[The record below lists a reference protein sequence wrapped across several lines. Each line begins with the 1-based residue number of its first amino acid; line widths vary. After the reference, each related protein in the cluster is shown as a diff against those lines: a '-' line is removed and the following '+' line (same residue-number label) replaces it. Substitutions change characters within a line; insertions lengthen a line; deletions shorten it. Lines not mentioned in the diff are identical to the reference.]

1 MPASLLNPSTS
12 LAHLAIDMIPRSIY
26 SSESLTSLS
35 PTNGLNG
42 NAVKSRQ
49 ESAGGVSEHA
59 EGKSGSDNNMEGG
72 GSGDEQEPGDAS
84 TNPTGQKKPRY
95 HRHSAF
101 QIQQMESF
109 FKECPHPDE
118 KQRQELGR
126 ALKLSPRQVK
136 FWFQNR
142 RTQMKAQHE
151 RSENSQLRNENERL
165 RIENITMREAIKH
178 ASCPSC
184 GGLAGDLA
192 AVDEH
197 QLRVD
202 NVRLREELQ
211 RVSSVAARYFGRPV
225 PPLGLTPPPVPAPLL
240 PSSSLD
246 LPTNSAGTSTFGL
259 LNPVGTDIVPGP
271 SVAEVALRLGGLT
284 DLEKPIVVDLA
295 VAALDEL
302 LRMFHSDEPLWIK
315 GGTDGSTEI
324 LSTDEYFQQF
334 PAGMGPRPF
343 GLKSEASRD
352 NGLVITNGATLVEA
366 LMDAEKWTEMFP
378 SIVAKAVTVEVLSPG
393 IGSSRD
399 GALQLMYAELQVMSP
414 LVQTREVYFVR
425 YCKQAAEKVW
435 AVVDVSVDSLRDNP
449 PPSLL
454 RCRRRPSGCLIQ
466 DMPNGYSQVTWLEH
480 VEVEEQQAIHPIFRT
495 LVSSGLAFGARRWL
509 ATLQR
514 HCESLVSL
522 LASNISSRDLGVI
535 QTPEGRRG
543 MLRLAHKMTRRFC
556 TTISASTSNS
566 WLNLSNSGNEDV
578 RIMMRDNPGDGLLL
592 CAATSTWL
600 PFSRNHVFDFLRHE
614 RYRGEWDVLANGAM
628 DKMYHI
634 AEGQHPGNNVSLL
647 RPSGSNPNQSNVIFL
662 QESCTDASGS
672 LIVYAPV
679 DFSTLNMVLQGED
692 PSRVMPPPSGFVILP
707 DGPESSPSGLLL
719 NELDNQSAGGSIL
732 TVSIQIAVSHVP
744 SSGKLNIE
752 SVNTISNIIINTV
765 QHIKAA
771 LQRSATTNA

>member
-12 LAHLAIDMIPRSIY
+12 LAHLAVDMIPRNLY

-42 NAVKSRQ
+42 NTVKGK
-49 ESAGGVSEHA
+49 ESGGGASEHA

-72 GSGDEQEPGDAS
+72 GSGDDQEPADAS

-184 GGLAGDLA
+184 GGLGGDLG

-197 QLRVD
+197 QLRLD

-225 PPLGLTPPPVPAPLL
+225 PPLGLAPTPASAPLL
-240 PSSSLD
+240 GSSSLD
-246 LPTNSAGTSTFGL
+246 LPTNSAGTSSFGL

-271 SVAEVALRLGGLT
+271 SVAEVALRPGGLT
-284 DLEKPIVVDLA
+284 ELEKPIVVELA

-315 GGTDGSTEI
+315 GGADGLTDV
-324 LSTDEYFQQF
+324 LNTDEYFRQF
-334 PAGMGPRPF
+334 PTGIGPRPF

-352 NGLVITNGATLVEA
+352 GGLVIMNGATLVEA

-378 SIVAKAVTVEVLSPG
+378 SMVAKAVTVEVLSPG
-393 IGSSRD
+393 AGSSRD

-425 YCKQAAEKVW
+425 YCKQAADKVW

-480 VEVEEQQAIHPIFRT
+480 VEVEEQQAVHPIFRA
-495 LVSSGLAFGARRWL
+495 LVSTGLAFGARRWL

-522 LASNISSRDLGVI
+522 LASNISPRDLGVI

-566 WLNLSNSGNEDV
+566 WLNLSSSGNEDV
-578 RIMMRDNPGDGLLL
+578 RIMMRENPGDGLLL

-614 RYRGEWDVLANGAM
+614 RSRGEWDVLANGAM

-692 PSRVMPPPSGFVILP
+692 PLRVMPPPSGFVILP
-707 DGPESSPSGLLL
+707 DGPENCPSGLLL

-771 LQRSATTNA
+771 LQRAATANA

>member
-1 MPASLLNPSTS
+1 M
-12 LAHLAIDMIPRSIY
+12 
-26 SSESLTSLS
+26 SELHT
-35 PTNGLNG
+35 
-42 NAVKSRQ
+42 
-49 ESAGGVSEHA
+49 

-72 GSGDEQEPGDAS
+72 GSGDDQEPAEGS
-84 TNPTGQKKPRY
+84 TQQKKPRY

-151 RSENSQLRNENERL
+151 RSENSQLRSENERL

-184 GGLAGDLA
+184 GSLSGDLA

-197 QLRVD
+197 QLRID

-225 PPLGLTPPPVPAPLL
+225 PTLGLVPPAPALLTTPPP
-240 PSSSLD
+240 LD
-246 LPTNSAGTSTFGL
+246 LAGSSGGAATLGL
-259 LNPVGTDIVPGP
+259 LNPVVTDILPGP
-271 SVAEVALRLGGLT
+271 TVAEVALRPGALT
-284 DLEKPIVVDLA
+284 ESEKPIVVELA
-295 VAALDEL
+295 MAALEEF
-302 LRMFHSDEPLWIK
+302 LRMIHSDEPLWMK
-315 GGTDGSTEI
+315 GGADGSTDI
-324 LSTDEYFQQF
+324 LNTDEYYRQF
-334 PAGMGPRPF
+334 PGGLGPRPF
-343 GLKSEASRD
+343 ALKSEASRD
-352 NGLVITNGATLVEA
+352 GGLVIMNGATLVEA
-366 LMDAEKWTEMFP
+366 LMDAEKWMEMFP

-393 IGSSRD
+393 IGMSPD
-399 GALQLMYAELQVMSP
+399 GALQLMYAELQVLSP

-425 YCKQAAEKVW
+425 YCKQAVDKVW
-435 AVVDVSVDSLRDNP
+435 AVVDVSVDTLRDNP

-454 RCRRRPSGCLIQ
+454 RCRRRPSGCLVQ

-480 VEVEEQQAIHPIFRT
+480 VEVEEQQSVHPLFRSLANT
-495 LVSSGLAFGARRWL
+495 GLAFGARRWR

-522 LASNISSRDLGVI
+522 LASNISPRDLGVI
-535 QTPEGRRG
+535 QTPEGRRA

-556 TTISASTSNS
+556 STISASTSNT
-566 WLNLSNSGNEDV
+566 WLNLSSGNDDV
-578 RIMMRDNPGDGLLL
+578 RIMMRENPGDGLLL

-600 PFSRNHVFDFLRHE
+600 PFSRIHVFEFLRHE
-614 RYRGEWDVLANGAM
+614 RSRGEWDVLANGAM
-628 DKMYHI
+628 EKMYHI

-647 RPSGSNPNQSNVIFL
+647 RPSGSNPNQGNVIFL

-707 DGPESSPSGLLL
+707 DGPENSPSGLLL
-719 NELDNQSAGGSIL
+719 NELDSQSVGGSIL
-732 TVSIQIAVSHVP
+732 TVSIQIAVTHVP
-744 SSGKLNIE
+744 SLGKLNIE

-765 QHIKAA
+765 QKIKSA
-771 LQRSATTNA
+771 LQCMATTGS